1 MENASDYTLWLAVA
15 TILTNIAGWLILKY
29 MQGFGDLAKRTV
41 VAVVALVIST
51 VGLYYQ
57 GNLDMG
63 NIART
68 WMIAF
73 LAASGL
79 WLVLWK
85 PIADAAKGPPVEG
98 IA

>member
-15 TILTNIAGWLILKY
+15 TILTNAAGWFILKY
-29 MQGFGDLAKRTV
+29 LSGLGDLAKRAV

-57 GNLDMG
+57 GDLDLSNFG
-63 NIART
+63 RT
-68 WMIAF
+68 WLIVF

-85 PIADAAKGPPVEG
+85 PLGDATKSPPAEG
-98 IA
+98 LA